1 MEQQFERKQVERL
14 VYTYADMILRLSYT
28 YLKSTYDAED
38 ICQTVFLKYL
48 TSAPRFESPEHEKA
62 WILRTAANT
71 CKDILKSAWR
81 TRTCDIEACAEIPA
95 PDAADDSVFV
105 VVQNLPD
112 KYRIPIYLYYYEGY
126 QIREIAEILGTR
138 TATVNTRLDRGRK
151 RLKQVLGGN
160 YCEQE
165 V

>member
-1 MEQQFERKQVERL
+1 MEQQFARKQAERL

-38 ICQTVFLKYL
+38 ICQTVFLRYL
-48 TSAPRFESPEHEKA
+48 TSAPQFESPEHEKA
-62 WILRTAANT
+62 WILRTAANA

-95 PDAADDSVFV
+95 PDMADDV
-105 VVQNLPD
+105 VLSAVQTLPD
-112 KYRIPIYLYYYEGY
+112 KYRMPIYLYYYEGY
-126 QIREIAEILGTR
+126 QIREIAEILGER
-138 TATVNTRLDRGRK
+138 AATINTRLDRGRK
-151 RLKQVLGGN
+151 HLKKMLGGN
-160 YCEQE
+160 YCEQG